1 MSATLCRA
9 CGTAALSTDARFCH
23 ACGLPVT
30 SGFDAPLR
38 ARLLLTAGDQ
48 PNGRP
53 SDAPLVGRT
62 WELNTL
68 GGIFDEAVNGAGCIV
83 GITGPA
89 GIGKSRLA
97 RETAAIAGA
106 RGIPVFGAYCESH
119 ACDIP
124 FRTVAH
130 LVRAALEIDQHTT
143 DTARSRL
150 RERFGDADP
159 EDLLLLDDLLGIRDL
174 SVPLP
179 DVAPDARSR
188 RLITLINS
196 ASLARSA
203 PAVYVIEDAHWI
215 DRASASMLANMLAVL
230 PHTPSLVLITYRPEY
245 RGALSQISGAQVLAL
260 RPLIGAQAS
269 ALTAE
274 LLGADGSVT
283 EAAAQVTAR
292 AAGNPLFTEEIV
304 RDLAERGVLRG
315 RRGEYQKRGDL
326 EVQVPATLQA
336 TIGARI
342 DRLDATAKRTL
353 NAAAVIG
360 LRFGAALL
368 TALDEKA
375 DVSAL
380 IEAELVDRVRFT
392 AHDEYAF
399 RHPLIRAVAYESQ
412 LKSDRGQ
419 LHRRLAKALE
429 KSHDSGD
436 DQAALIAEH
445 LEAAADLRGAFDW
458 HMRAATWSRNR
469 DVAAARERW
478 RRAQHMADRIPQD
491 HPGRLS
497 MRIAPRTLLCG
508 TGFRVG
514 GSGDTADFA
523 ELRDLCTA
531 ARDQRSLAVGMAG
544 MVQARFMSSRVREA
558 ADLATELAQ
567 LLEEIGDPA
576 LTVSLSSAVL
586 GPKHEVG
593 EVTEVLRFARRV
605 IDAAQ
610 GDLGQGKLI
619 FAVPVPTAIAIRG
632 IARICLGM
640 PDWKT
645 DFDQAMVRARTLDAF
660 SFSGVSWYS
669 YVMPLVYGVTRP
681 HAAMLRDT
689 ADTLALAEQTGD
701 NLGLD
706 LARSARGIALIHN
719 GGSDRDAGL
728 QLLVTTCEREHGWH
742 RRFSSI
748 QSVVEAYTA
757 REQARRGDTDNA
769 VNLARHAVAHNSAAG
784 SIMWNIPATA
794 ALVEV
799 LLARGLDRDLAEA
812 DAVIAQWAS
821 VMSEL
826 GVTLYEVWSL
836 RMRAQ
841 LAHARKEE
849 SSYQELRERYRRKS
863 AELGFEG
870 HISLAA
876 SM

>member
-1 MSATLCRA
+1 MSATLCRV
-9 CGTAALSTDARFCH
+9 CGTAALTTDARFCH
-23 ACGLPVT
+23 ACG
-30 SGFDAPLR
+30 SGFDAPLH
-38 ARLLLTAGDQ
+38 ARLLLAARDQ
-48 PNGRP
+48 PAGRR

-83 GITGPA
+83 NITGPA

-97 RETAAIAGA
+97 REAAATAGA

-130 LVRAALEIDQHTT
+130 LLRAALEIDQYTT
-143 DTARSRL
+143 DTARGRL
-150 RERFGDADP
+150 RERFGDAEP

-179 DVAPDARSR
+179 DVAPDARTR

-215 DRASASMLANMLAVL
+215 DRASESMLANMLAAL
-230 PHTPSLVLITYRPEY
+230 THTRSLVLVTYRPEY
-245 RGALSQISGAQVLAL
+245 RGALSRISGAQVLAL
-260 RPLIGAQAS
+260 RPLSGAQAS

-274 LLGADGSVT
+274 LLGTDGSVT
-283 EAAAQVTAR
+283 EVAALVTAR
-292 AAGNPLFTEEIV
+292 AAGNPFFAEEMV
-304 RDLAERGVLRG
+304 RDLAERGVLHG
-315 RRGEYQKRGDL
+315 RRGEYQKRADL
-326 EVQVPATLQA
+326 AEVQVPATLQA

-342 DRLDATAKRTL
+342 DRLEPTAKRTL

-360 LRFGAALL
+360 LHFGGDILSD
-368 TALDEKA
+368 LDEKP

-380 IEAELVDRVRFT
+380 IEAEVVDQVRFT
-392 AHDEYAF
+392 PHGEYAF

-412 LKSDRGQ
+412 LKSDRAQ
-419 LHRRLAKALE
+419 LHRRLANALE
-429 KSHDSGD
+429 QRQDSGD
-436 DQAALIAEH
+436 DNAALIAEH
-445 LEAAADLRGAFDW
+445 LEAAADLPGAFAW

-478 RRAQHMADRIPQD
+478 RRAQHMADRIPEN
-491 HPGRLS
+491 HPGHLP
-497 MRIAPRTLLCG
+497 MRIASRTLLCG
-508 TGFRVG
+508 SEFRVG
-514 GSGDTADFA
+514 GEGDIANFT
-523 ELRDLCTA
+523 ELRELCTA
-531 ARDQRSLAVGMAG
+531 AGDQRSLAVGMAG
-544 MVQARFMSSRVREA
+544 MIQARFLSSRVREA
-558 ADLATELAQ
+558 ADLASELAQ
-567 LLEEIGDPA
+567 LLVEIGDPA
-576 LTVSLSSAVL
+576 LTVSLSAAVL

-593 EVTEVLRFARRV
+593 DVTEVLRFARRV
-605 IDAAQ
+605 IEAAE

-619 FAVPVPTAIAIRG
+619 FAVPVPTAIAVRG
-632 IARICLGM
+632 VARICLGM
-640 PDWKT
+640 PGWKT

-660 SFSGVSWYS
+660 AFSGVSWYS
-669 YVMPLVYGVTRP
+669 YVMPLAYGVIRP
-681 HAAMLRDT
+681 YTAMLRDT

-719 GGSDRDAGL
+719 GGSDRDTGL
-728 QLLVTTCEREHGWH
+728 QLLLMVSERDWQQ
-742 RRFSSI
+742 RFSSI
-748 QSVVEAYTA
+748 QSIVEAYVA
-757 REQARRGDTDNA
+757 REQARLGYTDNA
-769 VNLARHAVAHNSAAG
+769 VNLARHAVAHNTAAG
-784 SIMWNIPATA
+784 SVMWNIPATA

-799 LLARGLDRDLAEA
+799 LLTRKLDRDLAEA
-812 DAVIAQWAS
+812 DAVIAQWTS

-826 GVTLYEVWSL
+826 GVTLYEVWLL

-841 LAHARKEE
+841 LARARKEE
-849 SSYQELRERYRRKS
+849 SSYRELRERYRRKS
-863 AELGFEG
+863 ADLGFEG
-870 HISLAA
+870 HVALAA